1 MNGRGFFSHGGDIGD
16 VIWSLP
22 TIRALGGGELVLH
35 DFKPRRTTTPMT
47 AQRAAAIIP
56 LLRLQPYL
64 TSVSYSELPVPES
77 ILNEFRRQR
86 SGNLVD
92 MHLATY
98 SIRCE
103 PRYFTK
109 WIDIDEPR
117 RAARIVIAW
126 TPRYSS
132 SFRWTPLL
140 DRHEK
145 EMVFLGFAEEHEQ
158 FRQSFASKIERVP
171 TDDLLQAARI
181 IAGAELF
188 IGQQCGLH
196 AISYA
201 MAQKTILMA
210 PQHAHAARACD
221 FKIQGQLRIVDGHIP
236 GLDIY
241 GDVVK
246 AYDEAVKASPHQP
259 RP

>member
-35 DFKPRRTTTPMT
+35 DFRPRRTTSPMS
-47 AQRAAAIIP
+47 AERAAAIIP

-64 TSVSYSELPVPES
+64 TGVTYSALPVPES
-77 ILNEFRRQR
+77 MLNEFRRQR
-86 SGNLVD
+86 HGNLVD

-98 SIRCE
+98 CIAPESRH
-103 PRYFTK
+103 FAK
-109 WIDIDEPR
+109 WIEVDGPR
-117 RAARIVIAW
+117 KLARIVMAW

-140 DRHEK
+140 ERHEK
-145 EMVFLGFAEEHEQ
+145 EMVFLGFPDEHEL
-158 FRQSFASKIERVP
+158 FCKMFNSNIARVH
-171 TDDLLQAARI
+171 TEGMLEAARI

-188 IGQQCGLH
+188 VGQQCGLH
-196 AISYA
+196 ATSYA
-201 MAQKTILMA
+201 LAQKTILMA
-210 PQHAHAARACD
+210 PMHAYAAMACD
-221 FKIQGQLRIVDGHIP
+221 FKVGGQLRITNGIIP
-236 GLDIY
+236 GLEAT

-246 AYDEAVKASPHQP
+246 AYDEAIKVSPLQP